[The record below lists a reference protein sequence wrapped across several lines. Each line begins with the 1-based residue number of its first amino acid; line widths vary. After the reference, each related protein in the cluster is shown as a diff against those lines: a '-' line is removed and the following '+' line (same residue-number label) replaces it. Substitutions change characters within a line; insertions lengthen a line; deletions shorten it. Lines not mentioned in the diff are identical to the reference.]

1 MVSANQSKSL
11 TWALWCNAALL
22 AAVLLWL
29 AAGNRSA
36 GVSSAWA
43 QQAPQPIAGGAGLFL
58 MPGQFSA
65 TTWGCYVMDVDR
77 QVLLAYQYIP
87 GDKTLRLTA
96 ARNFTHDRRLG
107 NFNTD
112 PPPLD
117 IKSWADKEA
126 DNARVR
132 PGESQRPQPEPP
144 ATGEPR

>member
-1 MVSANQSKSL
+1 LSNEQSKSL
-11 TWALWCNAALL
+11 VWALWCNAALL
-22 AAVLLWL
+22 AGILLWL
-29 AAGNRSA
+29 VTSSGPV
-36 GVSSAWA
+36 GLPSAWA
-43 QQAPQPIAGGAGLFL
+43 QQPPQPIAGGAGLFL

-96 ARNFTHDRRLG
+96 ARSFTHDRRLG
-107 NFNTD
+107 NFNTE

-117 IKSWADKEA
+117 VKSWADKEA

-132 PGESQRPQPEPP
+132 PGDAPRPGPEASPIGQPQ
-144 ATGEPR
+144 